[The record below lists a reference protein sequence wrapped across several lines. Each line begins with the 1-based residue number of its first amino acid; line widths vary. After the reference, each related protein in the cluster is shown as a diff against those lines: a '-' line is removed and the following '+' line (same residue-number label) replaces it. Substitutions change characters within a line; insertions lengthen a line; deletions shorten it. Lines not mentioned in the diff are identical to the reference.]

1 MSTGIKGEPHHHL
14 AMIESFYTSQASLEI
29 KTLLSLL
36 KLLEHSTP

>member
-1 MSTGIKGEPHHHL
+1 
-14 AMIESFYTSQASLEI
+14 MIESFCKAQASLEL